1 MSSSTDKT
9 QQDPLQ
15 AEFKALIEDA
25 EKLLQHAAS
34 LAGEQADELRQQIQP
49 TLPGARTPPAESGGA
64 VRQRGDAVRQAGETY
79 VQQNPWQALGIVAGL
94 GLLLGLLLGRR

>member
-25 EKLLQHAAS
+25 EKLLQHAAG
-34 LAGEQADELRQQIQP
+34 LAGEQADELRQKIQLNLQRARS
-49 TLPGARTPPAESGGA
+49 TLAENGEA

>member
-1 MSSSTDKT
+1 M
-9 QQDPLQ
+9 
-15 AEFKALIEDA
+15 
-25 EKLLQHAAS
+25 QHAAS
-34 LAGEQADELRQQIQP
+34 LAGEQADELRQQIQLNLQRARS
-49 TLPGARTPPAESGGA
+49 TLAESGEA

>member
-34 LAGEQADELRQQIQP
+34 LAGEHADELRQQIQLNLQRARS
-49 TLPGARTPPAESGGA
+49 TLAESGEA

>member
-1 MSSSTDKT
+1 MSPSTDKT

-34 LAGEQADELRQQIQP
+34 LAGEQADELRQQIQLNLQRARS
-49 TLPGARTPPAESGGA
+49 TLAESGEA
-64 VRQRGDAVRQAGETY
+64 ARQRGDAVRHAGETY

-94 GLLLGLLLGRR
+94 GLLLGQLLGRR

>member
-1 MSSSTDKT
+1 MSPSTDKT

-34 LAGEQADELRQQIQP
+34 LAGEQADELRQQIQ
-49 TLPGARTPPAESGGA
+49 L
-64 VRQRGDAVRQAGETY
+64 
-79 VQQNPWQALGIVAGL
+79 NL
-94 GLLLGLLLGRR
+94 

>member
-34 LAGEQADELRQQIQP
+34 LAGSGVPQAM
-49 TLPGARTPPAESGGA
+49 
-64 VRQRGDAVRQAGETY
+64 QA
-79 VQQNPWQALGIVAGL
+79 
-94 GLLLGLLLGRR
+94 